1 MAAAGYQGDWSG
13 YVYAEQQLAY
23 PVQYL
28 QQSTQEY
35 DVLADPS
42 ISQDPRFMTQA
53 DKDRGLGSVFKRDDQ
68 RLNQLREKD
77 ARERD
82 PNFISDSYSECY
94 PGYQEYNNEIA
105 GSDDEDDLSKM
116 DMGGRVSDIIRI
128 LCIKVSLL
136 MQASACDKG
145 LCEIAVDKHHLVNI
159 YQSAVAFELIC
170 TDNSFLLLFSLF
182 I

>member
-1 MAAAGYQGDWSG
+1 MVVILNFWVQIGYDAVQAQVASAGYQGDWSG

-53 DKDRGLGSVFKRDDQ
+53 DKDRGLGSVFKSDDQ

-77 ARERD
+77 TRER
-82 PNFISDSYSECY
+82 
-94 PGYQEYNNEIA
+94 
-105 GSDDEDDLSKM
+105 
-116 DMGGRVSDIIRI
+116 
-128 LCIKVSLL
+128 
-136 MQASACDKG
+136 
-145 LCEIAVDKHHLVNI
+145 
-159 YQSAVAFELIC
+159 
-170 TDNSFLLLFSLF
+170 
-182 I
+182 

>member
-1 MAAAGYQGDWSG
+1 MAAAGYQGDWSS
-13 YVYAEQQLAY
+13 YVCAEQQLGY
-23 PVQYL
+23 PEQYV

-105 GSDDEDDLSKM
+105 RSDDEDDLSKG
-116 DMGGRVSDIIRI
+116 DMGGRVSEVIYI
-128 LCIKVSLL
+128 LWTKVPVQ
-136 MQASACDKG
+136 MQAYACGKG
-145 LCEIAVDKHHLVNI
+145 LCEIAVDRLGI
-159 YQSAVAFELIC
+159 
-170 TDNSFLLLFSLF
+170 T
-182 I
+182 